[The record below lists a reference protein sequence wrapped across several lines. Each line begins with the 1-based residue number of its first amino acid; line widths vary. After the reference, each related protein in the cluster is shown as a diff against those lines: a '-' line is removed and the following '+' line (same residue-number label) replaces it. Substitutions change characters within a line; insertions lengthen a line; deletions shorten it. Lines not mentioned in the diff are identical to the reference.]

1 MTPGRR
7 LLPGR
12 RSSDTRSVRAAAP
25 LPPGPR
31 AGAAHRPPVQ
41 FSMRRHRIPPR
52 PWRALLPVALAVSA
66 AACGAPAARD
76 AGAPGRL
83 SSIAAVRALPAGS
96 ARQAWP
102 VRLEGVVT
110 HVDPALQLFFLQQD
124 GLAVMVRGPAAESVS
139 RGEVLVVAGRTALS
153 GISGVPLVAEGVVER
168 RMGRA
173 APQPV
178 ERALSRLT
186 PDQCRGAL
194 VRTAGIVRGLSTW
207 AGYLRLELVSDGH
220 VLELRVQDYPLVD
233 LSRLTGAR
241 LAPAGVCV
249 PAPAGDARLAD
260 LRLLLHGVDALGL
273 PADIAAAIEQ
283 GPRPSRALTRVADI
297 RRMRR
302 EDAARHHPVRVTG
315 TVTYVDPAWSM
326 LFLEDEGTGIFVAL
340 HNRPVLPRAGDR
352 IEVTGFTG
360 PGSYA
365 PEILRPAIRVLGR
378 GALPTPRRVTY
389 EQLQTGAEDS
399 QWVALRGTVRSL
411 TRTDARQLLV
421 QLAVD
426 GRRVPV
432 LIPDFEGPVPIRY
445 VDADVVVHG
454 VCGSAFNQRGQ
465 LIGVQLHAPSL
476 DQLVMAGPPPGDPFS
491 APLSRVD
498 DLLRFDP
505 DAPGLRRTRVRG
517 IVTMRSAAG
526 LFLQDES
533 GSIRV
538 VRSATG
544 ETFEPGDEVE
554 VAGLPT
560 LGDYGVVLGDAL
572 VRILSRRSRPAPRAI
587 TAEQAL
593 TGSHDAALVR
603 IRGRLLDQIDTGDEH
618 VLVLRDGSHL
628 FKASWATADSASTR
642 GLEPGSLVDVVGICL
657 VETLT
662 ESGQRAPQAF
672 RIAMQSRGDVAVV
685 AGPPWLSLKRLLIV
699 VSVLGGVLLL
709 ALVWVIVLRH
719 RVSRQTESLR
729 EAKDVAESASR
740 AKSEFLANMSH
751 EIRTPM
757 NGVLGMVELALDSD
771 LTPDQRGYL
780 RKAKSSAE
788 TLLRIIDDI
797 LDYSKIEAGRLELEQ
812 IPFGLRETLGETVQS
827 LGPRAHAKGIELAL
841 HVDPATPDALAG
853 DRLRICQILLNLAG
867 NAVKFTDRG
876 EVVVRARVV
885 PGGGGPLLEVTVS
898 DTGPGI
904 PADKQAAIFEA
915 FNQADTSVARRFGG
929 TGLGLTIS
937 SQLAALMGGRLRVES
952 TPGKGSTFVFTAR
965 VTPVA
970 AAPPARAQTDAPV
983 TLEQLPVLV
992 VDDNATNRTILEE
1005 MLTRW
1010 RMRPSAVGDGA
1021 TALDVLRRAP
1031 GGYPLVLLDA
1041 MMPGMDGFAVAEQIR
1056 RDDRLRA
1063 ATVMMLSSRDHPG
1076 DAERCRRIGVAAYL
1090 QKPITQSELHDAI
1103 VAALGR
1109 AAVRASAPGA
1119 AGPGAVPVPPLE
1131 ILLAEDN
1138 EVNQDLAIAL
1148 LERRGHHVVLARDG
1162 REAVALSQRERFDVI
1177 LMDVQMPEMDGL
1189 TATRAIREAERT
1201 TGTRTPIVA
1210 ITAHAMEGDRERC
1223 LAAGMDGYVSK
1234 PLRLNELLRVLGEI
1248 LPVNREPAPSGT
1260 AGSPPD
1266 GPILEAALDRVG
1278 GDRDLLRSIAGTFL
1292 AHYPTQVADLRAAMD
1307 RKDHEAAA
1315 AAAHRL
1321 AGSLGALGCEHGLT
1335 LARDIEQLARLGGPD
1350 PIRDALGSLE
1360 RELGRVAGAFR
1371 TIADPSDL
1379 ARPA

>member
-1 MTPGRR
+1 
-7 LLPGR
+7 
-12 RSSDTRSVRAAAP
+12 
-25 LPPGPR
+25 
-31 AGAAHRPPVQ
+31 
-41 FSMRRHRIPPR
+41 MRRHPIGPR
-52 PWRALLPVALAVSA
+52 SLRVLLPLALAAAVA
-66 AACGAPAARD
+66 AACGAPPARGTD
-76 AGAPGRL
+76 TPGRL

-110 HVDPALQLFFLQQD
+110 HVDRALRLFFLQQD
-124 GLAVMVRGPAAESVS
+124 GLAVMVRGPAADSVS
-139 RGEVLVVAGRTALS
+139 RGEVLVIAGRTALS
-153 GISGVPLVAEGVVER
+153 DISGVPLVAEAVIEQR
-168 RMGRA
+168 RGQG

-178 ERALSRLT
+178 ERALSHLT
-186 PDQCRGAL
+186 PDRCRGEL
-194 VRTAGIVRGLSTW
+194 VRTAGVVRGLSTW
-207 AGYLRLELVSDGH
+207 AGYLRLELVSGGH

-260 LRLLLHGVDALGL
+260 LRLLIHGLDALGL
-273 PADIAAAIEQ
+273 PADIAAGLER
-283 GPRPSRALTRVADI
+283 GSRPSRVLTRVADI

-302 EDAARHHPVRVTG
+302 EEAARHHPVRVTG

-326 LFLEDEGTGIFVAL
+326 LFLEDRGTGIFVAL

-352 IEVTGFTG
+352 VEVTGFTG

-365 PEILRPAIRVLGR
+365 PEILRPSIRVLG
-378 GALPTPRRVTY
+378 GGTLPVPRRVTY

-426 GRRVPV
+426 GRRIPV
-432 LIPDFEGPVPIRY
+432 LIPDFDGPIPLQY

-491 APLSRVD
+491 APLARVD

-505 DAPGLRRTRVRG
+505 DAPGLRRTRIRG
-517 IVTMRSAAG
+517 IVTMRSASG
-526 LFLQDES
+526 LFLEDES

-538 VRSATG
+538 VRSAAG

-554 VAGLPT
+554 VSGLPT

-572 VRILSRRSRPAPRAI
+572 VRILSRRSRPAPRAV

-618 VLVLRDGSHL
+618 VLVLRDGTHL
-628 FKASWATADSASTR
+628 FKASWASADGASTR
-642 GLEPGSLVDVVGICL
+642 ALEPGSLVDVVGICL
-657 VETLT
+657 VETLA

-672 RIAMQSRGDVAVV
+672 RIAMQSRGDVALVS
-685 AGPPWLSLKRLLIV
+685 GPPWLSLKRLLIV
-699 VSVLGGVLLL
+699 ASVLGGV
-709 ALVWVIVLRH
+709 ALVALAWVVVLRH

-780 RKAKSSAE
+780 RKAKGSAE
-788 TLLRIIDDI
+788 ALLRIIDDI

-812 IPFGLRETLGETVQS
+812 TPFSLRETLGETVQS

-841 HVDPATPDALAG
+841 HVDPEAPDALVG
-853 DRLRICQILLNLAG
+853 DRLRIGQILLNLAG

-885 PGGGGPLLEVTVS
+885 PGGEGPLLEVTVS

-904 PADKQAAIFEA
+904 PPDKQAAVFEA
-915 FNQADTSVARRFGG
+915 FNQADTSIARRFGG

-952 TPGKGSTFVFTAR
+952 TPGAGSTFAFTAR
-965 VTPVA
+965 VSPAAA
-970 AAPPARAQTDAPV
+970 AAPSAPDGPV

-992 VDDNATNRTILEE
+992 ADDNATNRTILEE

-1010 RMRPSAVGDGA
+1010 RMRPTVVGDGA
-1021 TALDVLRRAP
+1021 AVLDALRRAP
-1031 GGYPLVLLDA
+1031 RGYPLVLLDA
-1041 MMPGMDGFAVAEQIR
+1041 VMPGIDGFAVAEQIR
-1056 RDDRLRA
+1056 RDDRLQA

-1076 DAERCRRIGVAAYL
+1076 DAERCRRLGVAAYL
-1090 QKPITQSELHDAI
+1090 QKPVTQSELHDAI

-1109 AAVRASAPGA
+1109 RARAEGPAAETPEHGAGTSA
-1119 AGPGAVPVPPLE
+1119 PLE

-1138 EVNQDLAIAL
+1138 EVNQDLAMAL
-1148 LERRGHHVVLARDG
+1148 LERRGHHVVLARSG

-1189 TATRAIREAERT
+1189 TATRAIREAERA

-1234 PLRLNELLRVLGEI
+1234 PLRLHELLQVLGEV
-1248 LPVNREPAPSGT
+1248 LPPHRRAATPAAAGNPS
-1260 AGSPPD
+1260 D
-1266 GPILEAALDRVG
+1266 GPVLEAALDRVG
-1278 GDRDLLRSIAGTFL
+1278 GDRDLLRAIAGTFL
-1292 AHYPTQVADLRAAMD
+1292 EHYPTQVADLRAAMD
-1307 RKDHEAAA
+1307 RRDCDAAA

-1321 AGSLGALGCEHGLT
+1321 AGSLGALGCDRGLT
-1335 LARDIEQLARLGGPD
+1335 LARDIEQLARLGAPD
-1350 PIRDALGSLE
+1350 PIHDALGSLE
-1360 RELGRVAGAFR
+1360 RELGRIATAFR
-1371 TIADPSDL
+1371 TLIGPSDL